1 MKNSYP
7 EIEEK
12 MKKTLSV
19 LEYDFS
25 VIRAGRANPAVLDKV
40 RVNYYGTETPLNQ
53 MAAISVPEARMLVIQ
68 PWDASSIKAIEK
80 AINESDIGINPNND
94 GKAIRLVFPPL
105 TEERRKDLIKQ
116 VRDLSEKSKVSIRSI
131 RRDNIEKF
139 KAQKKNS
146 EITEDDLKIIEKDVQ
161 ELTDKYIKLIEDT
174 EAAKEKELMSV

>member
-94 GKAIRLVFPPL
+94 GKTIRLVFPPL

>member
-7 EIEEK
+7 EIEDK
-12 MKKTLSV
+12 MKKTVSV
-19 LEYDFS
+19 LEHDFA

-40 RVNYYGTETPLNQ
+40 KVNYYGTETPLNQ

-68 PWDASSIKAIEK
+68 PWDASSLKSIEK

-94 GKAIRLVFPPL
+94 GKTIRLVFPPL

-116 VRDLSEKSKVSIRSI
+116 VKDLAEKSKVSIRSI

-139 KAQKKNS
+139 KTQKKNS
-146 EITEDDLKIIEKDVQ
+146 EITEDDLKVIEKDVQ
-161 ELTDKYIKLIEDT
+161 ELTDKYIKIIEET

>member
-94 GKAIRLVFPPL
+94 GKTIRLIFPPL

-116 VRDLSEKSKVSIRSI
+116 VKDLSEKSKVSIRSI